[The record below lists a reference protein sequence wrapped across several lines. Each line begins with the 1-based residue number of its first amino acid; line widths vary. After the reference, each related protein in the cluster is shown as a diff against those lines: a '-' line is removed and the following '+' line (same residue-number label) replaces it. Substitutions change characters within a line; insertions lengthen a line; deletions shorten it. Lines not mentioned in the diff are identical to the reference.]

1 MLTLSSDTRCHVGL
15 WSALACCG
23 VLLAAVIMP
32 MNTALA
38 DRLVYVYS
46 PDCGACM
53 KFDKEVGAI
62 YDKTKESTQLPMIKI
77 ELGQWQQGDHSLR
90 QCDTQDVF
98 TTPTFIHLQDCIEV
112 DRITGYSSDELFWF
126 ALERMD
132 NSSNGH
138 GSAVA
143 VE

>member
-1 MLTLSSDTRCHVGL
+1 
-15 WSALACCG
+15 
-23 VLLAAVIMP
+23 MP
-32 MNTALA
+32 MKTALA

-62 YDKTKESTQLPMIKI
+62 YDKTKESAQLPMMKI

-90 QCDTQDVF
+90 QCDTEDVF
-98 TTPTFIHLQDCIEV
+98 ATPTFIHLQDCIEV

-132 NSSNGH
+132 NRSKGH
-138 GSAVA
+138 GSAVV

>member
-46 PDCGACM
+46 PGCGACM

-62 YDKTKESTQLPMIKI
+62 YDKTKESAQLPMMKI

-90 QCDTQDVF
+90 QCDTEDVF
-98 TTPTFIHLQDCIEV
+98 ATPTFINLQDCIEV

-132 NSSNGH
+132 NRSKGH
-138 GSAVA
+138 GSAVV

>member
-1 MLTLSSDTRCHVGL
+1 MLTLSSNARSHVGL
-15 WSALACCG
+15 WSALACG
-23 VLLAAVIMP
+23 VALLAAVIVP
-32 MNTALA
+32 INTALA

-62 YDKTKESTQLPMIKI
+62 YDKTEESTLLPMIKI
-77 ELGQWQQGDHSLR
+77 ELGLWQQGDHSLR
-90 QCDTQDVF
+90 QCDTKDVF
-98 TTPTFIHLQDCIEV
+98 ATPTFIHLQDCIEV

-132 NSSNGH
+132 NRSKGH

-143 VE
+143 AE

>member
-1 MLTLSSDTRCHVGL
+1 MLTLSSNNRSRVSL
-15 WSALACCG
+15 WSTLACCG
-23 VLLAAVIMP
+23 ALLAAVIMP

-62 YDKTKESTQLPMIKI
+62 YDKTEESTQLPMIKI
-77 ELGQWQQGDHSLR
+77 ELGRWQQEDHPLR
-90 QCDTQDVF
+90 QCDTKDVF
-98 TTPTFIHLQDCIEV
+98 ATPTFIHLQDCIEV

-132 NSSNGH
+132 NRSKEY

>member
-1 MLTLSSDTRCHVGL
+1 
-15 WSALACCG
+15 
-23 VLLAAVIMP
+23 MP

-62 YDKTKESTQLPMIKI
+62 YDKTEESTQLPMMKI
-77 ELGQWQQGDHSLR
+77 ELGRWQQGDHPLR
-90 QCDTQDVF
+90 QCDTKDVF
-98 TTPTFIHLQDCIEV
+98 ATPTFIHLQDCIEV

-132 NSSNGH
+132 NRSKEY

>member
-1 MLTLSSDTRCHVGL
+1 MLTLSSNNRSRVSL
-15 WSALACCG
+15 WSTLACCG
-23 VLLAAVIMP
+23 ALLAAVIMP

-62 YDKTKESTQLPMIKI
+62 YDKTEESTQLPMIKI
-77 ELGQWQQGDHSLR
+77 ELGRWQQGDHPLR
-90 QCDTQDVF
+90 QCDTKDVF
-98 TTPTFIHLQDCIEV
+98 ATPTFIHLQDCIEV

-132 NSSNGH
+132 NRSKAR